1 MGYPSPHRLPPRRAS
16 STARVSVHCKPQ
28 QRNYTAVTPTGY
40 EEARAASITCS
51 DALLRLPI
59 PGLFPDEVL
68 GTDLL
73 EEFTELLDLLL
84 GTH

>member
-1 MGYPSPHRLPPRRAS
+1 M
-16 STARVSVHCKPQ
+16 
-28 QRNYTAVTPTGY
+28 TPTGY

-51 DALLRLPI
+51 DALLRLPN